1 AASCPADFAGYP
13 LATADFPRAEV
24 FTGRRV
30 AVVGGG
36 ISALGFLLALAEVA
50 RTRWYTRHEPVFQD
64 GPFTPEEGRR
74 AVAGVAERVQ
84 AGLPVQ
90 SVVSATG
97 LIWTPALRDADARG
111 AIGRAHV

>member
-1 AASCPADFAGYP
+1 LHIDDHA
-13 LATADFPRAEV
+13 RAEY
-24 FTGRRV
+24 FTDQRV
-30 AVVGGG
+30 ACVGDG
-36 ISALGFLLALAEVA
+36 ISALGFLLELAEVA

-74 AVAGVAERVQ
+74 AAAGVAERVQ

-97 LIWTPALRDADARG
+97 LSWTPALRDADARG
-111 AIGRAHV
+111 GLARHEL